1 MDNPTLDRLLAG
13 LKHVPFGKALLL
25 EEPFVYDQFQQIAG
39 LLGCAVKERAIAAVT
54 GQAGIGKTTAV
65 TAFVRSLPANAYQVI
80 YLGQDQ
86 HGGSLF
92 RRLALSLGL
101 KPKQWRHQISLQL
114 SQHLHDNEAL
124 AGRRV
129 VTIVDEAHLLSD
141 TTLEE
146 LRLLTNS
153 DFDQGSPMAMILL
166 GQLSLRNRLREPVFA
181 ALNQRIRYR
190 YALEGFS
197 LEECIAY
204 IRHRLIGAGGSPEL
218 FTDGA
223 LKLIFEASGG
233 IPREVNN
240 IALCCLLK
248 AADGKVDQRL
258 VKQVLDERELN

>member
-1 MDNPTLDRLLAG
+1 MNDSTFDPTLLG
-13 LKHVPFGKALLL
+13 LKHMPFGKALAL
-25 EEPFVYDQFQQIAG
+25 EEPFVYEQFEQIAY
-39 LLGCAVKERAIAAVT
+39 LLGCAVKERALAAVT
-54 GQAGIGKTTAV
+54 GQAGMGKTTAV
-65 TAFVRSLPANAYQVI
+65 TAFVRTLPANAHHII
-80 YLGQDQ
+80 YLGHDQ

-92 RRLALSLGL
+92 RRFALGLGL
-101 KPKQWRHQISLQL
+101 KPKQWRHQIALQV
-114 SQHLHDNEAL
+114 SQYLQDNEAL
-124 AGRRV
+124 AGRRIV
-129 VTIVDEAHLLSD
+129 VIVDEAHLLSD

-153 DFDQGSPMAMILL
+153 DFDQGSPIALFLL
-166 GQLSLRNRLREPVFA
+166 GQLSLRTRLKEPVFA

-197 LEECIAY
+197 AEECLAY
-204 IRHRLIGAGGSPEL
+204 IKHRLVGAGASSDL

-240 IALCCLLK
+240 IALSCLLK

-258 VKQVLDERELN
+258 VKQVIDERELN

>member
-1 MDNPTLDRLLAG
+1 MDDYIFGPGLVG
-13 LKHVPFGKALLL
+13 LKHMPFGKALAI
-25 EEPFVYDQFQQIAG
+25 EEPFVYEQYEQIAL
-39 LLGCAVKERAIAAVT
+39 LLGCAVKEKAIAAIT

-65 TAFVRSLPANAYQVI
+65 TAFVRTLPANAYQII

-92 RRLALSLGL
+92 RRFALSLGL
-101 KPKQWRHQISLQL
+101 KPKQWRFEIALQL
-114 SQHLHDNEAL
+114 SQHLQDNEAL
-124 AGRRV
+124 AGKRIV
-129 VTIVDEAHLLSD
+129 AIVDEAHLLSD
-141 TTLEE
+141 STLED

-153 DFDQGSPMAMILL
+153 DFDQGSPMTLLLL
-166 GQLSLRNRLREPVFA
+166 GQLSLRNRLREPLFA

-190 YALEGFS
+190 YALEGLS
-197 LEECIAY
+197 LEECNAY
-204 IRHRLIGAGGSPEL
+204 IKHRLVGAGASPEL

-240 IALCCLLK
+240 IALSCLLK

-258 VKQVLDERELN
+258 VRQILDERELN

>member
-1 MDNPTLDRLLAG
+1 MDDFTLGPALVG
-13 LKHVPFGKALLL
+13 LKHMPFGKALAL
-25 EEPFVYDQFQQIAG
+25 EEPFVYEQFEQIAH
-39 LLGCAVKERAIAAVT
+39 LLGLAVKERTIAAIT

-65 TAFVRSLPANAYQVI
+65 AAFVRTLPANAYQII

-92 RRLALSLGL
+92 RRFALSLGL
-101 KPKQWRHQISLQL
+101 KPRQWRHQIALQL
-114 SQHLHDNEAL
+114 SQHLQDNEAL

-129 VTIVDEAHLLSD
+129 VTIVDEAHLLSE

-153 DFDQGSPMAMILL
+153 DFDQGSPMTLFLL
-166 GQLSLRNRLREPVFA
+166 GQLSLRNRLREPMFT

-197 LEECIAY
+197 PEECIAY
-204 IRHRLIGAGGSPEL
+204 ITHRLVGAGASQEL

-240 IALCCLLK
+240 IALSCLLK
-248 AADGKVDQRL
+248 AADGKVDHRL
-258 VKQVLDERELN
+258 VRQVLDERELN